1 MHKNKEIEFKTFITK
16 EVYES
21 LLEEFHLTNNI
32 FSQTNHYFDSEDTML
47 MKEQTVLRIRQKGQN
62 FKLTKKT
69 RSTIGADET
78 HILLTKDRALEMLEN
93 GFDAS
98 IIGVPYQVSK
108 IAELT
113 TYRASSPYKDGTIF
127 FDRSEYY
134 GHIDYEIEYEVDEV
148 KQGMKDFKTFLDSH
162 HIEYK
167 ESIRKSKRAFDNRKK
182 A

>member
-127 FDRSEYY
+127 SCCCHRWTPRYRGSRNPVFL
-134 GHIDYEIEYEVDEV
+134 
-148 KQGMKDFKTFLDSH
+148 QGLPSW
-162 HIEYK
+162 
-167 ESIRKSKRAFDNRKK
+167 R
-182 A
+182 